1 MPVAA
6 SHVQVF
12 FLGLVERFSCVARA
26 TNPRTWVEE
35 STAKCE
41 TTGGRWPQRIG
52 HVVVCVS
59 DITISITNKLLFW
72 MKLNVG
78 LFV

>member
-35 STAKCE
+35 STAKGE
-41 TTGGRWPQRIG
+41 TTGSLAAKNWPRGSMRLRHYYIY
-52 HVVVCVS
+52 H
-59 DITISITNKLLFW
+59 K
-72 MKLNVG
+72 
-78 LFV
+78 